1 MFLLSGTGKLL
12 VLVFLFATMLSI
24 GLTTGRAQL
33 RSLGAAR
40 SLVVRLLVA
49 NFVIVP
55 LLGFALSRLVPL
67 PREAAGALILLA
79 CVPGGLS
86 SIQYTSKIKGEKP
99 LAGAILVLLNL
110 LAVLISP
117 LLLRMTLPAGVEH
130 TLPHARVFGFLG
142 LGILIPAGIGFFL
155 GDKAPGVAPRLSK
168 GLGLVSLLAFVAFI
182 LVTKSFR
189 KEALAS
195 IGGLAV
201 GVLLLFI
208 VASMVIGWFMGGPAR
223 EKRQLFA
230 TVTSM
235 RSAAL
240 CLAIANATPAGA
252 AVVTP
257 LVAFILLMVSP
268 NTLLTLYGA
277 IRARRADG
285 RLRKSQKG
293 KDS

>member
-1 MFLLSGTGKLL
+1 MYLLSSLGKVL

-33 RSLGAAR
+33 RSLVGAR
-40 SLVVRLLVA
+40 SLVVRMLVA

-67 PREAAGALILLA
+67 PRESAGALILLA

-86 SIQYTSKIKGEKP
+86 SIQYTSKIKGEKL

-110 LAVLISP
+110 LAVLVSP
-117 LLLRMTLPAGVEH
+117 VLLRMTLPAGVEH
-130 TLPHARVFGFLG
+130 TLPHVRVFGFIG
-142 LGILIPAGIGFFL
+142 LGILIPAGIGMFL

-168 GLGLVSLLAFVAFI
+168 GLGFVSLLAFVAFV

-195 IGGLAV
+195 IGGLAA

-208 VASMVIGWFMGGPAR
+208 LASMLIGWLMGGPTR
-223 EKRQLFA
+223 EKRQLLA

-235 RSAAL
+235 RGAAL
-240 CLAIANATPAGA
+240 CLAIANATPSGA

-257 LVAFILLMVSP
+257 LVAFSLLMVTP
-268 NTLLTLYGA
+268 NTLLTVYSA
-277 IRARRADG
+277 IRARIAAG
-285 RLRKSQKG
+285 RLKKSQRG